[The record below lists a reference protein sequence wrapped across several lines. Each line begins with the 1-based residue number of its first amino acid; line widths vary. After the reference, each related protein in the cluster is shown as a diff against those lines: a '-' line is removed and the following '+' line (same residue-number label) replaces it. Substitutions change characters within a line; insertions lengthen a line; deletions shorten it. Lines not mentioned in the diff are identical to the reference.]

1 MRNLLKGLLVAL
13 GISLSSLAA
22 ADKIAIFSPEK
33 AIFDTQAAIQLG
45 QQLSEQLQPQSQRL
59 ESVGQELQAL
69 QKRLEEDQA
78 LLSSEELQQLQQQIN
93 QQSQVFQQLN
103 QYLNNAKLQ
112 TEQEFLQLMRPK
124 LDEVLTKYIEANNI
138 SLILNRNAVV
148 YVQDDIEITAAITA
162 LLDEK

>member
-1 MRNLLKGLLVAL
+1 MKNLFRGLLVAL

-59 ESVGQELQAL
+59 E
-69 QKRLEEDQA
+69 EDQA
-78 LLSSEELQQLQQQIN
+78 LMSSEELQQLQQQIN